1 MLLAHD
7 TLGRDGGPAVVL
19 LHGITE
25 SRRAWAPLLDDLG
38 SWFRLLNVDLRG
50 HGESDVAGPYDPM
63 TYASDVVETMRTAG
77 FDRANVVGH
86 SLGGIV
92 ASAVAAMGAA
102 ERVVNID
109 QPMQLSAFKALLT
122 EVEPQ
127 LRGDEATF
135 RSTMEMIFSAMAG
148 PLPAAEVERLDSL
161 RSLRQD
167 VVLGTWASVLES
179 SEAELDAMVEALAGA
194 ITVPYLAI
202 HGIDPGEGYTEWLH
216 SLVPSSTV
224 EVWADQGHFPHL
236 VDPARFVA
244 RLRELIP
251 D

>member
-7 TLGRDGGPAVVL
+7 TLGRDDGPAVVL
-19 LHGITE
+19 IHGITE
-25 SRRAWAPLLDDLG
+25 SRRAWDPLLDLG
-38 SWFRLLNVDLRG
+38 SSYRLLNVDLRG

-63 TYASDVVETMRTAG
+63 TYASDVVETMRAAG
-77 FDRANVVGH
+77 FDQANVVGH

-135 RSTMEMIFSAMAG
+135 RSTMEMIFSAMVG
-148 PLPAAEVERLDSL
+148 PLSAAEVERLDSL

-179 SEAELDAMVEALAGA
+179 TEADLDATVEALAGA

-202 HGIDPGEGYTEWLH
+202 HGIDPGDGYAEWLH

-244 RLRELIP
+244 RLRDFIP